1 MERRVSWVKAA
12 QRDFSKFP
20 DAVRAQMLRALQIAA
35 DGQMADICKP
45 MKGLGAGV
53 LEVRVAY
60 RTNAY
65 RTVYAVKLGQDVYV
79 VHAFQKRSTTGIKT
93 PQKEIDLI
101 KRRLSQIK
109 EGLK

>member
-1 MERRVSWVKAA
+1 MERNISWIKPAE
-12 QRDFSKFP
+12 RDFGKFP
-20 DAVRAQMLRALQIAA
+20 ERVQMQMARALQVAA
-35 DGQMADICKP
+35 LGQMADICKP

-65 RTVYAVKLGQDVYV
+65 RTIYAVKLGEDVYV

-93 PQKEIDLI
+93 PKKEVDLI
-101 KRRLSQIK
+101 KSRLKRLK
-109 EGLK
+109 EELL